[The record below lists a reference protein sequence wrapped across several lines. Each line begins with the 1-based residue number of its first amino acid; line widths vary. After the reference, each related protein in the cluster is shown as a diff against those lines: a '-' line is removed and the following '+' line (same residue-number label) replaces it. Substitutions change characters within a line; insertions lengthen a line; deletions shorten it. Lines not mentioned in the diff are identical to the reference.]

1 MSSPSSSAE
10 RDRLICNPGDIIGEY
25 FRVKELSGEG
35 AFSNVYLCVDIR
47 NQKNIIIKACRS
59 SRCYV
64 DAALDE
70 IKTMH
75 KLNKIDVNF
84 HYFVH
89 YYGHFTYK
97 GHTCIIFER
106 LGSSLFAVLQYHH
119 FKPFKVD
126 AIRSFMW
133 QIVSAVDILHRN
145 KMIHTDL
152 KLENILL
159 KEQSII
165 DRDGY
170 DIDTKQSSTAV
181 RVIDFGSSDTGS
193 SWHHHLVTTRHYRA
207 PEILMGLRWSYECDI
222 WSLGCILVE
231 LAVGKIDFDARD
243 VIEHLYLIQQMIGP
257 IPKQMWKDCTKKE
270 LNTFALDGS
279 IKSEHL
285 PIEIL
290 EKARKKPYLSEILS
304 FDPLLADLALLMLNP
319 NQYDRPKASSL
330 LRHKFFG
337 KYRNHI

>member
-1 MSSPSSSAE
+1 MSSPPSSAE
-10 RDRLICNPGDIIGEY
+10 RDRLWLNPGDIIGEY
-25 FRVKELSGEG
+25 FRVKEKSGEG
-35 AFSNVYLCVDIR
+35 AFSNVYTCIDTR
-47 NQKNIIIKACRS
+47 TQQNIIIKVCRS

-64 DAALDE
+64 EAAVEE

-75 KLNKIDVNF
+75 KLNKIDYNL

-89 YYGHFTYK
+89 YYGHFTFK

-106 LGSSLFAVLQYHH
+106 LGQSLFSVLQYHH
-119 FKPFKVD
+119 FKPFGVN

-145 KMIHTDL
+145 DMIHTDL

-159 KEQSII
+159 KERALI

-170 DIDTKQSSTAV
+170 DINTGRSSTAV
-181 RVIDFGSSDTGS
+181 RIIDFGSSDTGS

-231 LAVGKIDFDARD
+231 LAVGKIGFDARD
-243 VIEHLYLIQQMIGP
+243 VVEHLYLIQKMIGP
-257 IPKQMWKDCTKKE
+257 IPKKMWNDCTKKE
-270 LNTFALDGS
+270 LKTFS
-279 IKSEHL
+279 SEGTIRPEYL
-285 PIEIL
+285 PKEVR
-290 EKARKKPYLSEILS
+290 ESARKKPYLSEILS
-304 FDPLLADLALLMLNP
+304 FDPLLADLALMMLNP
-319 NQYDRPKASSL
+319 NQYDRPKASAL
-330 LRHKFFG
+330 MRHKFFG